1 MNIGIMGGTFN
12 PVHSGHIAFIRAFTS
27 QIELDICYVIPAR
40 RSPFRMN
47 EPLAEDQHRLNML
60 KLACVDIPNVIIS
73 DMEIK
78 REGLS
83 FTIDTISEIQK
94 IHPGA
99 QLFLLIGEDQAH
111 RFKEWKQWDELL
123 ARVQLCIVQRTQ
135 NANMHALIDEL
146 IKDVNC
152 NMPIVL
158 NSPLFHVSS
167 TLIRESTKNGIS
179 IEHLVPESVET
190 YIREHHLYSDL

>member
-12 PVHSGHIAFIRAFTS
+12 PVHSGHIAFIKAFTS
-27 QIELDICYVIPAR
+27 QIQLDICYVIPAR

-60 KLACVDIPNVIIS
+60 KLACEDIPNVIVS

-83 FTIDTISEIQK
+83 YTIDTISEIQSLY
-94 IHPGA
+94 PNA

-123 ARVQLCIVQRTQ
+123 ASVQLCIVQRTQ

-152 NMPIVL
+152 KMPIVL

>member
-27 QIELDICYVIPAR
+27 QIQLDICYVIPAR

-60 KLACVDIPNVIIS
+60 KLACEDIPNVIVS

-83 FTIDTISEIQK
+83 FTIDTISEIQQV
-94 IHPGA
+94 HPGA

-123 ARVQLCIVQRTQ
+123 ASVQLCIVQRTQ

-152 NMPIVL
+152 KMPIVL

>member
-12 PVHSGHIAFIRAFTS
+12 PVHSGHIAFIKAFTS
-27 QIELDICYVIPAR
+27 QIQLDICYVIPAR

-60 KLACVDIPNVIIS
+60 KLACEDIPNVIVS

-83 FTIDTISEIQK
+83 FTIDTISEIQQV
-94 IHPGA
+94 HPGA

-123 ARVQLCIVQRTQ
+123 ASVQLCIVQRTQ

-152 NMPIVL
+152 KMPIVL

>member
-27 QIELDICYVIPAR
+27 QVHLDTCYVIPAR

-47 EPLAEDQHRLNML
+47 EPLAEDLHRLNML
-60 KLACVDIPNVIIS
+60 KLACHDIPNVIVS

-83 FTIDTISEIQK
+83 YTIDTISEVQGLY
-94 IHPGA
+94 PDA

-111 RFKEWKQWDELL
+111 RFKEWKQWNELL
-123 ARVQLCIVQRTQ
+123 TKVQLCIVQRMQ
-135 NANMHALIDEL
+135 DANMDALIHEL
-146 IKDVNC
+146 IKDVKC
-152 NMPIVL
+152 NIPIVL
-158 NSPLFHVSS
+158 NAPLFHVSS
-167 TLIRESTKNGIS
+167 TLIRESVKIGKS
-179 IEHLVPESVET
+179 IQHLVPESVET
-190 YIREHHLYSDL
+190 YIREHHLYTDL